1 MTAHVIEIPR
11 AMWPGDLLN
20 MNALRG
26 QTRIFGRR
34 ARPWRALG
42 ADLGRETPG
51 LPAPFLVPV
60 RVLAEFRFPTNH
72 RRDTGNL
79 YPTVKA
85 LIDGLVDAGVLVDD
99 CDGLLEGPYPVR
111 TYPNGPL
118 RIRLVLTP
126 LNPADVGRE
135 HPATQGVLTT

>member
-1 MTAHVIEIPR
+1 MTVTAIEIPH

-26 QTRIFGRR
+26 QTKVFGRR
-34 ARPWRALG
+34 SRPWRALG
-42 ADLGRETPG
+42 ADLGRPAAG
-51 LPAPFLVPV
+51 LPHPFLLPV

-85 LIDGLVDAGVLVDD
+85 LVDGLVDAGVLVDD
-99 CDGLLEGPYPVR
+99 CDGLLEGPLPVR

-118 RIRLVLTP
+118 RIRLVFIP
-126 LNPADVGRE
+126 LSPADVGRE
-135 HPATQGVLTT
+135 HPLTQGALTA